1 MLNDD
6 TTAQFAE
13 RVAELR
19 EEHGEN
25 VALGDI
31 AEIVESLMV
40 SMQGDI
46 SAVEVRLH
54 GEILALV
61 DYIRGAK
68 DEIAKIQPGQIKN
81 LDIPVATDE
90 LDAIVGATEVATNAI
105 LDAAEALTEIATEVP
120 QEQADKLTDLTTK
133 IYEASN
139 FQDITG
145 QRITKVIAT
154 LRQIEAKVVA
164 LARAVG
170 EEIEDA
176 ASEYVEKRSG
186 DEALLNGPALPEA
199 ANTQDDIDALLA
211 SFD

>member
-1 MLNDD
+1 MLNDE

-19 EEHGEN
+19 EEQGDN
-25 VALGDI
+25 VALGDV

-46 SAVEVRLH
+46 SAVEIRLH
-54 GEILALV
+54 GEILGLV

-68 DEIAKIQPGQIKN
+68 EEIAKIQPSQIKS

-105 LDAAEALTEIATEVP
+105 LDAAETLSEIATEVP
-120 QEQADKLTDLTTK
+120 QEQSDKLTDVTTK

-145 QRITKVIAT
+145 QRITKIIGT

-176 ASEYVEKRSG
+176 TVDYVDQRTG

-199 ANTQDDIDALLA
+199 ANSQDDIDALLA